1 MSFFPIL
8 EIWNS
13 KLIMALILRQ
23 HLGSSLNSIALQ
35 KESKKD
41 EILQLGSVTSM
52 FSNTFQETFQSS
64 SLYSGSNVWSPSTG
78 SLALKEW

>member
-35 KESKKD
+35 KESKND

-64 SLYSGSNVWSPSTG
+64 SLY
-78 SLALKEW
+78 

>member
-13 KLIMALILRQ
+13 KLIMALILWQ

-35 KESKKD
+35 KVSKTMGFYTWDLLHPCSQIPSKKPSKFTLSS
-41 EILQLGSVTSM
+41 EVPM
-52 FSNTFQETFQSS
+52 FDHQV
-64 SLYSGSNVWSPSTG
+64 LDPWP
-78 SLALKEW
+78 

>member
-35 KESKKD
+35 KESKKMRFYSWD
-41 EILQLGSVTSM
+41 LLHPFSQTPSRKPSRVAHFIQVPM
-52 FSNTFQETFQSS
+52 FGHQV
-64 SLYSGSNVWSPSTG
+64 LDPWP
-78 SLALKEW
+78 